1 MVYRLLMV
9 DDNLKNLS
17 ATKGYL
23 QANGLE
29 VDTTSSPQEALSL
42 VSKDEYALVLLDF
55 QMPEMNGDELAAKI
69 REINPLQ
76 QVAMLSCDD
85 SRDALKKSHKAG
97 ALEFIEKSEKPETI
111 LSIIQLYCHRFDAIC
126 RTIRSTKDK
135 SQNAQLLKSFNI
147 IGRSEVMGKVGH
159 KIQKLGE
166 ASDVSVFISGE
177 SGSGKE
183 LVAKALHDTSSRRK
197 GAFVAINCA
206 ALPKDLLES
215 ELFGHAKGAFTGA
228 FDKKDGRFVLA
239 NGGTIF
245 LDEIAELPMDLQ
257 AKLLRVV
264 QERVV
269 QPLGAR
275 LPVNIDVRIITAS
288 HQNLNERVKQGLFRE
303 DLKFRILVADIE
315 LPPLRDRVEDIELL
329 VGHFTDH
336 FNQHYKFKPARY
348 FQRRTL
354 DVFRKYSWPG
364 NVRELINVIE
374 KHMIQATEPAI
385 NPEHLDLGLY
395 RGPITMGFGGLNLES
410 FEMKQGQDK
419 QSFVLE
425 AIEAAGGSKA
435 EAARRLG
442 VTPQHLQYILG
453 ESKSAKSKTIAKPLP
468 LEV

>member
-1 MVYRLLMV
+1 MTCSFPHRTE
-9 DDNLKNLS
+9 DFSAHRGQTSISFLS
-17 ATKGYL
+17 F
-23 QANGLE
+23 
-29 VDTTSSPQEALSL
+29 SSPLEALSL
-42 VSKDEYALVLLDF
+42 ILKDEYALVLLDF

-76 QVAMLSCDD
+76 QVAMFSCDD
-85 SRDALKKSHKAG
+85 CRDALKKSHKAG

-111 LSIIQLYCHRFDAIC
+111 LSTIQLYCHRYDAVC
-126 RTIRSTKDK
+126 RTIRPTKDK
-135 SQNAQLLKSFNI
+135 SENAQLLKSLNI
-147 IGRSEVMGKVGH
+147 VGKSEVMGKVAH

-166 ASDVSVFISGE
+166 ASDISVFISGE
-177 SGSGKE
+177 SCSGKE
-183 LVAKALHDTSSRRK
+183 LVARALHDTSSRRK
-197 GAFVAINCA
+197 GPFVAINRA
-206 ALPKDLLES
+206 ALPKDPLES

-228 FDKKDGRFVLA
+228 FDKKDGRFALA

-275 LPVNIDVRIITAS
+275 SSINIDVRIITAS
-288 HQNLNERVKQGLFRE
+288 HQNLNEQVKQGFFRE

-329 VGHFTDH
+329 VGHFTDY
-336 FNQHYKFKPARY
+336 FNLYYKFRPARY

-374 KHMIQATEPAI
+374 KHMIQANEPAI
-385 NPEHLDLGLY
+385 APEHLNLGLY
-395 RGPITMGFGGLNLES
+395 QGVAAMGAGGLNLEG
-410 FEMKQGQDK
+410 FELKQGQDK

-425 AIEAAGGSKA
+425 SIEAAGGSRT

-453 ESKSAKSKTIAKPLP
+453 ESKSAKTKKQKT
-468 LEV
+468 EDMTF

>member
-1 MVYRLLMV
+1 MGYRLLMV
-9 DDNLKNLS
+9 DDNFKNLS

-23 QANGLE
+23 EANGFE
-29 VDTTSSPQEALSL
+29 VETTSSQEEAISL
-42 VSKDEYALVLLDF
+42 IAKDEYALVLLDF
-55 QMPEMNGDELAAKI
+55 QMPQMSGDELAAKI

-76 QVAMLSCDD
+76 QVAMFSCDD
-85 SRDALKKSHKAG
+85 SREALKKSHKAG
-97 ALEFIEKSEKPETI
+97 ALEFIEKSEKPEII
-111 LSIIQLYCHRFDAIC
+111 LATIQLYCHRYDAVC

-135 SQNAQLLKSFNI
+135 NQIAQLLKSFKI
-147 IGRSEVMGKVGH
+147 IGRSEVMGKVGQ

-183 LVAKALHDTSSRRK
+183 LVAQALHDTSSRRK
-197 GAFVAINCA
+197 GPYIAINCA
-206 ALPKDLLES
+206 AIPKELLES
-215 ELFGHAKGAFTGA
+215 ELFGHSKGAFTGA
-228 FDKKDGRFVLA
+228 FDKKDGKFVLA
-239 NGGTIF
+239 HTGTIF
-245 LDEIAELPMDLQ
+245 LDEIAELPMELQ

-275 LPVNIDVRIITAS
+275 SPVNVDIRIITAS
-288 HQNLNERVKQGLFRE
+288 HQNLDERVRQGKFRE

-354 DVFRKYSWPG
+354 DVFRKYLWPG
-364 NVRELINVIE
+364 NVRELISVIE
-374 KHMIQATEPAI
+374 SHMIQAIEPAI
-385 NPEHLDLGLY
+385 TPEK
-395 RGPITMGFGGLNLES
+395 LNLKLYQGAES
-410 FEMKQGQDK
+410 GGGAGLLLENFEAKQGFDK
-419 QSFVLE
+419 QTFILG
-425 AIEAAGGSKA
+425 AIESVGGSKA

-453 ESKSAKSKTIAKPLP
+453 ESKSAKIKKLKP
-468 LEV
+468 EDVSF

>member
-1 MVYRLLMV
+1 MAYRLLMV

-23 QANGLE
+23 EVNGFE
-29 VDTTSSPQEALSL
+29 VETTSSPDDAVELI
-42 VSKDEYALVLLDF
+42 SKNEYALVLLDF
-55 QMPEMNGDELAAKI
+55 QMPEMNGDQLAVKI

-76 QVAMLSCDD
+76 QVAMFSCDD

-97 ALEFIEKSEKPETI
+97 ALEFIEKSEKPEII
-111 LSIIQLYCHRFDAIC
+111 LETIQLYCHRFDAVC
-126 RTIRSTKDK
+126 RTIRSTKDR
-135 SQNAQLLKSFNI
+135 SQNAQLLKSFGI
-147 IGRSEVMGKVGH
+147 VGRSEVMGKVAH

-166 ASDVSVFISGE
+166 ASDISVFISGE

-183 LVAKALHDTSSRRK
+183 LVARALHETSSRKR
-197 GAFVAINCA
+197 GPFIAINCA
-206 ALPKDLLES
+206 AIPKDLLES

-228 FDKKDGRFVLA
+228 FDKNDGKFVLA
-239 NGGTIF
+239 HNGTIF
-245 LDEIAELPMDLQ
+245 LDEIAELPLELQ

-275 LPVNIDVRIITAS
+275 SPVKIDVRIITAS
-288 HQNLNERVKQGLFRE
+288 HQNLDERVKQGRFRE

-315 LPPLRDRVEDIELL
+315 LPPLRDRAEDIELL

-364 NVRELINVIE
+364 NVRELISVIE
-374 KHMIQATEPAI
+374 NHMIQANEPAI
-385 NPEHLDLGLY
+385 APEHLSLKLY
-395 RGPITMGFGGLNLES
+395 QGGGAIGVGGLLLQD
-410 FEMKQGQDK
+410 FEEKQGIDK
-419 QSFVLE
+419 QEFILE
-425 AIEAAGGSKA
+425 AIESVGGSKA

-453 ESKSAKSKTIAKPLP
+453 ESKSAKLKSLKSTD
-468 LEV
+468 LES

>member
-1 MVYRLLMV
+1 MGYRLLMV

-23 QANGLE
+23 EASGFE
-29 VDTTSSPQEALSL
+29 VETTSSVEDAISW

-55 QMPEMNGDELAAKI
+55 QMPEMSGDELAAKI

-76 QVAMLSCDD
+76 QVAMFSCDD
-85 SRDALKKSHKAG
+85 SREALKKSHKAG
-97 ALEFIEKSEKPETI
+97 ALEFIEKSEKPEAI
-111 LSIIQLYCHRFDAIC
+111 LATIQLYCNRYEAVC
-126 RTIRSTKDK
+126 RTIRPTKDK
-135 SQNAQLLKSFNI
+135 SQNAQLLKSHNM
-147 IGRSEVMGKVGH
+147 IGRSEVMGKVAQ

-183 LVAKALHDTSSRRK
+183 LVAQALHNTSSRRR
-197 GAFVAINCA
+197 GPFVCINCA
-206 ALPKDLLES
+206 AIPRDLLES

-228 FDKKDGRFVLA
+228 FDKKDGKFVLA
-239 NGGTIF
+239 HTGTLF
-245 LDEIAELPMDLQ
+245 LDEIAELPLELQ

-275 LPVNIDVRIITAS
+275 SSVNIDIRIITAS
-288 HQNLNERVKQGLFRE
+288 HQNLDECVKQGRFRE

-315 LPPLRDRVEDIELL
+315 VPPLRDRVEDIELL
-329 VGHFTDH
+329 IGHFTDQ
-336 FNQHYKFKPARY
+336 FNKQYKIKPARY
-348 FQRRTL
+348 FQRRTI
-354 DVFRKYSWPG
+354 DVLRKYSWPG

-374 KHMIQATEPAI
+374 KHMIEVTEPAI
-385 NPEHLDLGLY
+385 APEHLSLKLY
-395 RGPITMGFGGLNLES
+395 QGSAAIGVGGLLLED
-410 FEMKQGQDK
+410 FEAKQGVDK
-419 QSFVLE
+419 QTFILE
-425 AIEAAGGSKA
+425 AIEAVGGSKA

-453 ESKSAKSKTIAKPLP
+453 ESKSAKSKKLKPE
-468 LEV
+468 EVNA

>member
-1 MVYRLLMV
+1 MGYRLLMV

-23 QANGLE
+23 EANGFE
-29 VDTTSSPQEALSL
+29 VETTSSPEDAVALIT
-42 VSKDEYALVLLDF
+42 KDEYALVLLDF
-55 QMPEMNGDELAAKI
+55 QMPEMSGDELALKI

-76 QVAMLSCDD
+76 QVAMFSCDD
-85 SRDALKKSHKAG
+85 SRQALKKCHKAG
-97 ALEFIEKSEKPETI
+97 ALEFIEKSEKPEII
-111 LSIIQLYCHRFDAIC
+111 LATIQLYCHRYEAVC
-126 RTIRSTKDK
+126 RTIRSIKDR
-135 SQNAQLLKSFNI
+135 SQNAQLLKSLKM
-147 IGRSEVMGKVGH
+147 IGRSEVMGKVAQ

-166 ASDVSVFISGE
+166 ASDISVFISGE

-183 LVAKALHDTSSRRK
+183 LVARALHETSSRKR
-197 GAFVAINCA
+197 GPFIAINCA
-206 ALPKDLLES
+206 AIPKDLLES

-228 FDKKDGRFVLA
+228 FDKKDGKFVLA
-239 NGGTIF
+239 NTGTIF
-245 LDEIAELPMDLQ
+245 LDEIAELPLELQ

-275 LPVNIDVRIITAS
+275 SPVNIDVRIITAS
-288 HQNLNERVKQGLFRE
+288 HQNLDERVKQGRFRE

-364 NVRELINVIE
+364 NVRELMSVIE
-374 KHMIQATEPAI
+374 NHMIQANELVI
-385 NPEHLDLGLY
+385 VPEHLSLMTCCNNSNVDVG
-395 RGPITMGFGGLNLES
+395 
-410 FEMKQGQDK
+410 
-419 QSFVLE
+419 
-425 AIEAAGGSKA
+425 
-435 EAARRLG
+435 
-442 VTPQHLQYILG
+442 
-453 ESKSAKSKTIAKPLP
+453 
-468 LEV
+468 